1 MPVHQTTRRSAMT
14 LPADVFPTG
23 IEDFEELMTLQMAYV
38 DKTES
43 LKDLLAPANAV
54 TLLLRPRRFGKTLS
68 MSMLKNFLELNYA
81 DPQDRSRQERLFQN
95 LKVYENKEFCDRHM
109 GRYPVI
115 SISLK
120 DVDGTNFEDAMRVM
134 KIILNNLFDKYSFL
148 LESDKQSEANRNSLR
163 EKIDICSTARLNL
176 ADAENMSML
185 TEIAKDSLAF
195 LSRLLYREYGLKSII
210 IVDEYDVP
218 LQKAKA
224 NSKKKTNPDEKDYY
238 DKMLEVIRGML
249 GLALKTNSFMKK
261 GFVTGCLRIAHQSV
275 FTGINNFSCYGVKD
289 APYSKFIGF
298 TREETVNL
306 LKECGMENRLEDVL
320 TWYDGYNIGG
330 SEMLCPW
337 SVLNFLSRALA
348 PENNPD
354 TFQPENYWAN
364 TSGNDIVEMCMKRPD
379 AAASQ
384 RLQKLMDGNTEEIE
398 LKEFETYP
406 DIRRE
411 GNFNTFATLL
421 LHTGYFTYVGDAVST
436 KTRKTTIRIPNEEV
450 RLCFEDRAKHLF
462 SDDNSEWKDKVLSLR
477 DALFDAN
484 AAGVQHI
491 INDMLTNFISV
502 RDTSYESFYHGF
514 MTGALSIATS
524 NKIQMTS
531 NQESGDG
538 FHDLIL
544 TRDDDL
550 SAAILEF
557 KKTKDKSPM
566 ARFKLCDKAIEQIGI
581 NRYDFKLKQD
591 GYGRILKYGIAFCGK
606 SCTVKLAED

>member
-1 MPVHQTTRRSAMT
+1 MTVSA
-14 LPADVFPTG
+14 DDFPIG
-23 IEDFEELMTLQMAYV
+23 IEDFEKLITLGKVYI
-38 DKTES
+38 DKTKELEKLMRS
-43 LKDLLAPANAV
+43 GADV

-68 MSMLKNFLELNYA
+68 MSMLQNFLELNYA

-95 LKVYENKEFCDRHM
+95 LNVYGNREFCDRHM
-109 GRYPVI
+109 GRHPVI

-120 DVDGTNFEDAMRVM
+120 DVDGDDFEDAMCVM
-134 KIILNNLFDKYSFL
+134 KIILHKFFQKYRFL
-148 LESDKQSEANRNSLR
+148 LESDKQYEDNKSKLR
-163 EKIDICSTARLNL
+163 TLIGICSDANMNL
-176 ADAENMSML
+176 ANADDMRKL
-185 TEIAKDSLAF
+185 KTIAKDSLAF
-195 LSRLLYREYGLKSII
+195 ISGMLYDEYGLKSII

-224 NSKKKTNPDEKDYY
+224 KSKKKTNPDEEDYY
-238 DKMLEVIRGML
+238 DKMLGVIRGML

-275 FTGINNFSCYGVKD
+275 FTGINNFSCYEVKD

-364 TSGNDIVEMCMKRPD
+364 TSGNDIVEMCMKRPSATD
-379 AAASQ
+379 SQ
-384 RLQKLMDGNTEEIE
+384 RLQNLMDGNTEEIE

-406 DIRRE
+406 DVRSE

-421 LHTGYFTYVGDAVST
+421 MHTGYFTYVGDAVSA
-436 KTRKTTIRIPNEEV
+436 KTRRTTIRIPNEEV

-484 AAGVQHI
+484 AAGVQDI
-491 INDMLTNFISV
+491 IDDMLINFISV

-531 NQESGDG
+531 NQESGHG
-538 FHDLIL
+538 YSDLIL
-544 TRDDDL
+544 TRETDK
-550 SAAILEF
+550 SAVILEF
-557 KKTKDKSPM
+557 KRTKDESF
-566 ARFKLCDKAIEQIGI
+566 ADREKLCEEAIKQI
-581 NRYDFKLKQD
+581 NRNGYDSSLKR
-591 GYGRILKYGIAFCGK
+591 YGCVRILKYGMAFCGK

>member
-1 MPVHQTTRRSAMT
+1 MT

-148 LESDKQSEANRNSLR
+148 LESDKQSEANKNSLR
-163 EKIDICSTARLNL
+163 ERIDIFSTAKLNL

-249 GLALKTNSFMKK
+249 GLVLKTNSFMEK
-261 GFVTGCLRIAHQSV
+261 GFVTGCLRIAHQSI
-275 FTGINNFSCYGVKD
+275 FTGINNFVTCGISNAKHSG
-289 APYSKFIGF
+289 FIGL
-298 TREETVNL
+298 TKEETVNL
-306 LKECGMENRLEDVL
+306 LKQCGMENRLEDVL
-320 TWYDGYNIGG
+320 TWYDGYNISGK
-330 SEMLCPW
+330 EMICPW
-337 SVLNFLSRALA
+337 SVMNFLSEALQ
-348 PENNPD
+348 PD
-354 TFQPENYWAN
+354 NDPAAFPPNIYWAN
-364 TSGNDIVEMCMKRPD
+364 TSGNDAIEICMKRPD
-379 AAASQ
+379 ATVSQ
-384 RLQKLMDGNTEEIE
+384 RLQNLIDGNTEEIE

-411 GNFNTFATLL
+411 GNFNTLATLL
-421 LHTGYFTYVGDAVST
+421 LHTGYFTYVGDAVSP
-436 KTRKTTIRIPNEEV
+436 KTGKTTIRIPNEEV
-450 RLCFEDRAKHLF
+450 RKCFENRAKHLF

-477 DALFDAN
+477 DELFNAN

-491 INDMLTNFISV
+491 INDMLINFISV

-524 NKIQMTS
+524 NEVKMTS

-538 FHDLIL
+538 FSDLIL
-544 TRDDDL
+544 QRKKDQ
-550 SAAILEF
+550 SAVILEF
-557 KKTKDKSPM
+557 KKSDSDSL
-566 ARFKLCDKAIEQIGI
+566 AAQFKLCDKAIEQISQ

-591 GYGRILKYGIAFCGK
+591 CYERIVKYGIAFYGK
-606 SCTVKLAED
+606 SCMVKIADD

>member
-1 MPVHQTTRRSAMT
+1 MT
-14 LPADVFPTG
+14 LSSRDFPVG
-23 IEDFEELMTLQMAYV
+23 IEDFKELIAKGKKYV
-38 DKTES
+38 DKTGALEDLMES
-43 LKDLLAPANAV
+43 GDAV
-54 TLLLRPRRFGKTLS
+54 ALLLRPRRFGKTLS
-68 MSMLKNFLELNYA
+68 MSMLQHFLELNYA
-81 DPQDRSRQERLFQN
+81 DPEDRSGHVKLFKK
-95 LKVYENKEFCDRHM
+95 LFVYKKKKKLCREHM
-109 GRYPVI
+109 GRHPVI

-120 DVDGTNFEDAMRVM
+120 DVDGANFVKAMYSM
-134 KIILNNLFDKYSFL
+134 KALLLKFFKKYDFL
-148 LESDKQSEANRNSLR
+148 LESDKQDEAIRKSLR
-163 EKIDICSTARLNL
+163 TMIDICSDVNL
-176 ADAENMSML
+176 DLSMDTNMNRFS
-185 TEIAKDSLAF
+185 EIAQNSLAF
-195 LSRLLYREYGLKSII
+195 MSGMLYDEYGLKSII

-224 NSKKKTNPDEKDYY
+224 NSKKKTSPDEKDYY
-238 DKMLEVIRGML
+238 DQMLEVVRGML
-249 GLALKTNSFMKK
+249 SRALKTNDFMEK

-275 FTGINNFSCYGVKD
+275 FTGINNFSCYEVKD

-298 TREETVNL
+298 TRDETVNL

-348 PENNPD
+348 PENNPA

-379 AAASQ
+379 AADSQ
-384 RLQKLMDGNTEEIE
+384 RLQNLMDGNTEEIE

-421 LHTGYFTYVGDAVST
+421 MHTGYFTYVGDAVSPIT
-436 KTRKTTIRIPNEEV
+436 GKTTIRIPNEEV
-450 RLCFEDRAKHLF
+450 RLCFENRAKHLF

-524 NKIQMTS
+524 NELQMTS

-538 FHDLIL
+538 FYDLIL
-544 TRDDDL
+544 QRKKNRT
-550 SAAILEF
+550 AVIIEF
-557 KKTKDKSPM
+557 KKTDSDSL
-566 ARFKLCDKAIEQIGI
+566 AAQLNLCDQAIEQISR

-591 GYGRILKYGIAFCGK
+591 CYERILKYGIAFCGK
-606 SCTVKLAED
+606 SCTVKMTEE

>member
-1 MPVHQTTRRSAMT
+1 MT

-148 LESDKQSEANRNSLR
+148 LESDKQSEANKNSLR
-163 EKIDICSTARLNL
+163 ERIDIFSTAKLNL

-306 LKECGMENRLEDVL
+306 LKECCMENRLEDVL

-348 PENNPD
+348 PENDPA
-354 TFQPENYWAN
+354 TFMPESYWAN
-364 TSGNDIVEMCMKRPD
+364 SSGNDAIEICMKHPD
-379 AAASQ
+379 PDDTQ
-384 RLQKLMDGNTEEIE
+384 RLQNLIDGKTESITLTEFTAYPEI
-398 LKEFETYP
+398 KNDTDF
-406 DIRRE
+406 D
-411 GNFNTFATLL
+411 TFATMM
-421 LHTGYFTYVGDAVST
+421 LHTGYFTYAARPVPSDDMAE
-436 KTRKTTIRIPNEEV
+436 IRIPNEEV
-450 RLCFEDRAKHLF
+450 RSCFKKKAERMF
-462 SDDNSEWKDKVLSLR
+462 SKRNPEWAQSAGSLR
-477 DALFDAN
+477 DALFAGDAPK
-484 AAGVQHI
+484 VQNI
-491 INDMLTNFISV
+491 INDMLINFISV
-502 RDTSYESFYHGF
+502 RDASHESFYHGF
-514 MTGALSIATS
+514 MAGVLSIATS
-524 NKIQMTS
+524 NEIQMTS

-544 TRDDDL
+544 TNDNDL

-557 KKTKDKSPM
+557 KKTKDKRPVEWI
-566 ARFKLCDKAIEQIGI
+566 KLCEKAMEQINI
-581 NRYDFKLKQD
+581 NRYDFNLKQD
-591 GYGRILKYGIAFCGK
+591 GYDRILKYGIAFHGK
-606 SCTVKLAED
+606 SCKVKMAED

>member
-1 MPVHQTTRRSAMT
+1 MT
-14 LPADVFPTG
+14 LSADDFPVG
-23 IEDFEELMTLQMAYV
+23 IEDFKKLITSGRVYV
-38 DKTES
+38 DKTEELERLIKS
-43 LKDLLAPANAV
+43 GSDV

-68 MSMLKNFLELNYA
+68 MSMLQNFLELNYA
-81 DPQDRSRQERLFQN
+81 DPEDRSGHVKLFKK
-95 LKVYENKEFCDRHM
+95 LFVYKKKKKLCREHM
-109 GRYPVI
+109 GRHPVI

-120 DVDGTNFEDAMRVM
+120 DVDGDDFEDAMRVM
-134 KIILNNLFDKYSFL
+134 KIILHKFFQKYRFL
-148 LESDKQSEANRNSLR
+148 LESDKQYEDTKKSLR
-163 EKIDICSTARLNL
+163 KKIEICSNDELNL
-176 ADAENMSML
+176 SNAEEMSKL
-185 TEIAKDSLAF
+185 KGIAKDSLAF
-195 LSRLLYREYGLKSII
+195 ISGMLYDEYGLKSII

-224 NSKKKTNPDEKDYY
+224 KSKKKTNPDEEDYY
-238 DKMLEVIRGML
+238 DKMLGVIRGML

-275 FTGINNFSCYGVKD
+275 FTGINNFSCYEVKD

-379 AAASQ
+379 ATVSQ
-384 RLQKLMDGNTEEIE
+384 RLQNLIDGNTEEIE

-411 GNFNTFATLL
+411 GNFNTLATLL
-421 LHTGYFTYVGDAVST
+421 MHTGYFTYVGDAVSA
-436 KTRKTTIRIPNEEV
+436 KTGKTTIRIPNEEV
-450 RLCFEDRAKHLF
+450 RKCFEDRAKHLF

-524 NKIQMTS
+524 NEMQMTS
-531 NQESGDG
+531 NQESGHG
-538 FHDLIL
+538 YSDLIL
-544 TRDDDL
+544 TRETDK

-557 KKTKDKSPM
+557 KRTKDESFA
-566 ARFKLCDKAIEQIGI
+566 AREKLCDEAIKQI
-581 NRYDFKLKQD
+581 NRNEYDSSLKQ
-591 GYGRILKYGIAFCGK
+591 YGCVRILKYGIAFCGK
-606 SCTVKLAED
+606 SCTVKLAMD